1 LGRRTRNDVDDQPA
15 DQTVTDKIR
24 VVLAEDQRMVLDA
37 LAALLELE
45 GDLTVVAKAADGKA
59 ALEAVRRSKPNV
71 FVTDIEMPELTGLE
85 VIGQIRE
92 ETATRTVV
100 LTTFARAGYLRKAL
114 EVGASAY
121 VLKTRPAQE
130 LADVIRR
137 VHRGAR
143 VIDPELAAEA
153 LGEMDPLTERERQ
166 VLRLA
171 AEGLN
176 TETIAAALVLSPGTV
191 RNYLSEAID
200 KLGAA
205 NRVEAAR
212 IARDKGWL

>member
-1 LGRRTRNDVDDQPA
+1 
-15 DQTVTDKIR
+15 VTDKIR
-24 VVLAEDQRMVLDA
+24 VVLAEDQRMLLDA

-45 GDLTVVAKAADGKA
+45 DDLTVVAKAADGKA

-71 FVTDIEMPELTGLE
+71 FVTDIEMPELSGLD
-85 VIGQIRE
+85 VVSRIRN
-92 ETATRTVV
+92 ETATRTVI

-121 VLKTRPAQE
+121 VLKTRPARE
-130 LADVIRR
+130 LAEVIRR
-137 VHRGAR
+137 VHRGMR

-153 LGEMDPLTERERQ
+153 LGEIDPLTERERQ

-171 AEGLN
+171 AHGSS
-176 TETIAAALVLSPGTV
+176 TEAIAAALALSAGTV

-200 KLGAA
+200 KVGAA

>member
-1 LGRRTRNDVDDQPA
+1 MTH
-15 DQTVTDKIR
+15 KIR

-37 LAALLELE
+37 LATLLELE
-45 GDLTVVAKAADGKA
+45 GDVAVVAKAADGAA
-59 ALEAVRRSKPNV
+59 ALEAVRSNKPDV

-85 VIGQIRE
+85 VVSRIRGE
-92 ETATRTVV
+92 IATRAVI

-121 VLKTRPAQE
+121 VLKTRPARE

-137 VHRGAR
+137 VHRGMR

-153 LGEMDPLTERERQ
+153 LGETDPLTERERQ

-171 AEGLN
+171 AQGSS
-176 TETIAAALVLSPGTV
+176 TGTIAAELALSPGTV

-205 NRVEAAR
+205 NRVDAAR

>member
-1 LGRRTRNDVDDQPA
+1 MTA
-15 DQTVTDKIR
+15 KIR

-45 GDLTVVAKAADGKA
+45 SDVAVVAKAADGKA
-59 ALEAVRRSKPNV
+59 ALEAVRRHEPDV
-71 FVTDIEMPELTGLE
+71 FVTDIEMPELTGLD
-85 VIGQIRE
+85 VVRRIRG
-92 ETATRTVV
+92 ETMTRTVI

-121 VLKTRPAQE
+121 VLKTRPAHE

-137 VHRGAR
+137 VHRGMR

-153 LGEMDPLTERERQ
+153 LGETDPLTERERQ

-171 AEGLN
+171 ARGSS
-176 TETIAAALVLSPGTV
+176 TGDIAAELALSSGTV

-200 KLGAA
+200 KLGAV

>member
-1 LGRRTRNDVDDQPA
+1 
-15 DQTVTDKIR
+15 VTDKIR

-37 LAALLELE
+37 LAALLDLE
-45 GDLTVVAKAADGKA
+45 GDVAVVAKAADGKA
-59 ALEAVRRSKPNV
+59 ALEAVRRCKPNIL
-71 FVTDIEMPELTGLE
+71 VTDIEMPELTGLE
-85 VIGQIRE
+85 VASRIRG
-92 ETATRTVV
+92 ETATRTVI

-114 EVGASAY
+114 QVGASAY
-121 VLKTRPAQE
+121 VLKTRPARE

-137 VHRGAR
+137 VHRGMR

-153 LGEMDPLTERERQ
+153 LGEIDPLTERERQ

-171 AEGLN
+171 GRGSS
-176 TETIAAALVLSPGTV
+176 TEAIAAELALSPGTV

-200 KLGAA
+200 KLGSA